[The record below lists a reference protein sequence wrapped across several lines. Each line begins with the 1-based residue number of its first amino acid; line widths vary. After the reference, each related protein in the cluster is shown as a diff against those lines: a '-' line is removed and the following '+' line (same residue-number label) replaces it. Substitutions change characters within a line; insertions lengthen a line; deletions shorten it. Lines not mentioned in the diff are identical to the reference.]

1 MSALEKITLAKWSF
15 AAMLLSPGYL
25 LAGCEAPSELDG
37 DAAVPDDVGNDGA
50 GDDQLRAWTGYTSEE
65 TPPLT
70 CGHGQVVQGLDCTGK
85 YCDNVALYC
94 TNTGRA
100 TGWGT
105 WLPYFSEEGSGAANE
120 GHCAAGDMWMTGL
133 GCSGSY
139 CDNVSMQCS
148 QMIGSWTGGCL
159 WSPQWYSE
167 EQAPFYAPHGYYI
180 KGIKCGGSYCDN
192 MRYLYCQML

>member
-1 MSALEKITLAKWSF
+1 MFLGEVHEDVSTRENHARQVVVR
-15 AAMLLSPGYL
+15 GH
-25 LAGCEAPSELDG
+25 APQSW
-37 DAAVPDDVGNDGA
+37 VSVGWVRGA
-50 GDDQLRAWTGYTSEE
+50 IGADDQLRAWTGYTSEE